1 MPNGLPDEPTPYDHS
16 SPAPEI
22 HVLADIAGVESAVTF
37 WPIYSNHPS
46 VAAKVATFYRIPL
59 HYTVRLE
66 TSDGGNTWS
75 VDTVTCRERGASA
88 RTMKARVEAALLGVA
103 NQHSDAIRPL
113 LPLAAERSAA
123 RALRALEDAR
133 RAAAAALDLVDE
145 RQREFDAHRVP
156 AERAA
161 IVADQ
166 LGMRRGEGAPDYV
179 PPRISDRLR
188 FRLLR
193 MARFW
198 PMTRDE
204 PASLPALQVA
214 GVWTFAYL
222 DERTKKFRVSIHLE
236 DAHRALVS
244 SRKTVPLRVD
254 VGDTTVFDGP
264 LSVNGAARTLFD
276 EE

>member
-1 MPNGLPDEPTPYDHS
+1 
-16 SPAPEI
+16 
-22 HVLADIAGVESAVTF
+22 
-37 WPIYSNHPS
+37 
-46 VAAKVATFYRIPL
+46 
-59 HYTVRLE
+59 
-66 TSDGGNTWS
+66 
-75 VDTVTCRERGASA
+75 
-88 RTMKARVEAALLGVA
+88 VEAALPGLA
-103 NQHSDAIRPL
+103 NQHGDAIRPL

-145 RQREFDAHRVP
+145 RRRELDAHRVP

-166 LGMRRGEGAPDYV
+166 LGMLRGESAPDYV
-179 PPRISDRLR
+179 PPRISDQLR

-198 PMTRDE
+198 PMTRDQ
-204 PASLPALQVA
+204 PGSLPALQVA

-222 DERTKKFRVSIHLE
+222 DKETKKFRVSIHLE
-236 DAHRALVS
+236 DAHKALVS
-244 SRKTVPLRVD
+244 SRETVPLRVD

-264 LSVNGAARTLFD
+264 LPTVGDPRILFD